1 MSNQSSAAKVGEIF
15 SAAGTAFSR
24 LGELTLTLQPT
35 NDTATPNSKWTDDD
49 IEMLQNAVKK
59 FTDDLA
65 IICDQIKQRTV
76 SQIHTTLKRK
86 SYENRA
92 INPASVSR
100 TSTPITSP
108 MSTNILSTKCN
119 SADVTLNMLNAPQEI
134 NSSSDDIPSENN
146 QHSFSCGVDI
156 E

>member
-35 NDTATPNSKWTDDD
+35 NDSPTPNSKWTDDD
-49 IEMLQNAVKK
+49 IEMLQSAVKK

-65 IICDQIKQRTV
+65 VICDQIKQRTV

-86 SYENRA
+86 SYESRA
-92 INPASVSR
+92 INPSVMSRPQLSLAS
-100 TSTPITSP
+100 PIT
-108 MSTNILSTKCN
+108 TNILSAKCN
-119 SADVTLNMLNAPQEI
+119 SADVTLNMLNAPQEQG
-134 NSSSDDIPSENN
+134 SGSDDIPSENVRHN
-146 QHSFSCGVDI
+146 FSCDIDI